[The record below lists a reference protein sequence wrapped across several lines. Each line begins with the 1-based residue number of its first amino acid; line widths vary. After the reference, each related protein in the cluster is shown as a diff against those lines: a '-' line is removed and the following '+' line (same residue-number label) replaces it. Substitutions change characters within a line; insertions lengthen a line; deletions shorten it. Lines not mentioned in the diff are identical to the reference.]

1 MGGLY
6 LHNSYTHKVQTG
18 LLHAQL
24 IHNITQLI
32 HNIIQK
38 LEAVQFKTPA
48 RGRTFI
54 LLYLTL

>member
-6 LHNSYTHKVQTG
+6 LQNSYTHKAQIG

-38 LEAVQFKTPA
+38 LEAVQFKTPGVEE
-48 RGRTFI
+48 RFI
-54 LLYLTL
+54 LL

>member
-38 LEAVQFKTPA
+38 LEAVQFKTPT
-48 RGRTFI
+48 RGRTFY
-54 LLYLTL
+54 LLYLAT